1 MKMNQNTMVCCSWS
15 CYVDID
21 NKFESF
27 VFRIFTFG
35 GPVYILF
42 VRIQQLNVVLKKW
55 LTTIIMM
62 ENGFSAIIDV
72 QKKHPQVESSEQYQV
87 FNNMIEVLRLDLN
100 AHNEY
105 FDKDQIGSRKHKI
118 LSVR

>member
-1 MKMNQNTMVCCSWS
+1 
-15 CYVDID
+15 
-21 NKFESF
+21 
-27 VFRIFTFG
+27 
-35 GPVYILF
+35 
-42 VRIQQLNVVLKKW
+42 
-55 LTTIIMM
+55 MM

-72 QKKHPQVESSEQYQV
+72 QKKHPQVEFSEQYQV

-105 FDKDQIGSRKHKI
+105 FDKDQTGSRKHKI

>member
-1 MKMNQNTMVCCSWS
+1 MT
-15 CYVDID
+15 D
-21 NKFESF
+21 NDHNDAEWFQF
-27 VFRIFTFG
+27 DHR
-35 GPVYILF
+35 Y
-42 VRIQQLNVVLKKW
+42 
-55 LTTIIMM
+55 
-62 ENGFSAIIDV
+62 
-72 QKKHPQVESSEQYQV
+72 QKKNPQVESSEQYQV